1 MEEISSQDWSDW
13 WNQSLFKGSSPKSVE
28 NKKPTAEVSDGAP
41 PLINF
46 ARATQILN
54 ALEELASAE
63 PVLLTSYEMAGAL
76 SLVPAVEELEI
87 DLLLRILLPT
97 VEPYNKK
104 NQWRLDQESINDLLR
119 VRLDE
124 LTERALDRG
133 RAINKQPVED
143 STLWLFEELH
153 ALVNRLESR
162 HFQTIHALDEVL
174 DDLESRL
181 AKNEG
186 EFPIELT
193 DRARAVDKLLRDG
206 LYMFHHQARR
216 LGRVRGL
223 LGINLLLLLSPG
235 SLPLQKEALSQ
246 DFVRLLQFDQ
256 GLDRITQ
263 DLAKLYTA

>member
-1 MEEISSQDWSDW
+1 MDDRLPHDWRDW
-13 WNQSLFKGSSPKSVE
+13 WNQPLFKDPLSKSVE
-28 NKKPTAEVSDGAP
+28 HKKPNPDARGGP
-41 PLINF
+41 LPLINF

-54 ALEELASAE
+54 ALEELATTK
-63 PVLLTSYEMAGAL
+63 PVLLTSFEMAASL
-76 SLVPAVEELEI
+76 CLVPAVAELEI

-104 NQWRLDQESINDLLR
+104 NQWHLDQESINDLLR
-119 VRLDE
+119 TRLDE
-124 LTERALDRG
+124 LTEQALDRG
-133 RAINKQPVED
+133 RELNKQPTED
-143 STLWLFEELH
+143 TALWLFEELH

-186 EFPIELT
+186 EFSVELT
-193 DRARAVDKLLRDG
+193 DRAGAVDKLLRDG

-216 LGRVRGL
+216 LSRVRGL

-235 SLPLQKEALSQ
+235 NLPLQEAALAQ
-246 DFVRLLQFDQ
+246 DFTRLVQFDQ

-263 DLAKLYTA
+263 DLTQLYAV

>member
-1 MEEISSQDWSDW
+1 MDDRLPHDWNDW
-13 WNQSLFKGSSPKSVE
+13 WNQALFKDRPLRSIE
-28 NKKPTAEVSDGAP
+28 DKKAAFEVYGPPS

-46 ARATQILN
+46 TRATQILN
-54 ALEELASAE
+54 ALEELASAG
-63 PVLLTSYEMAGAL
+63 PVLLTSHEMASAL
-76 SLVPAVEELEI
+76 SLTPTVKELEI

-119 VRLDE
+119 TRLDE
-124 LTERALDRG
+124 LTEQALDRG
-133 RAINKQPVED
+133 RELNKQPTED
-143 STLWLFEELH
+143 PALWLFEELH

-162 HFQTIHALDEVL
+162 HFQTTHALDEVL

-186 EFPIELT
+186 EFSAELT

-216 LGRVRGL
+216 LSKVRGL

-235 SLPLQKEALSQ
+235 KLPLQEAALTQ
-246 DFVRLLQFDQ
+246 DFARLLQFDQ

-263 DLAKLYTA
+263 DLIKLYAA